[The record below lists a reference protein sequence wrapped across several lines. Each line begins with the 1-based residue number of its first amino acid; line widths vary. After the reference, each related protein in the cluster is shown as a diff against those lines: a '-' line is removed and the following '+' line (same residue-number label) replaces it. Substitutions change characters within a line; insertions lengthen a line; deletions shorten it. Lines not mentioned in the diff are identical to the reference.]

1 MKNKQ
6 GGFVSLSP
14 IFQAFIWVI
23 LLLIVM
29 LIKYMADNSYFCFD
43 EEVCNK
49 PYLNILP

>member
-1 MKNKQ
+1 MKNKT
-6 GGFVSLSP
+6 GGFISLSP
-14 IFQAFIWVI
+14 ILQALAWVI

-49 PYLNILP
+49 SYLNILP